1 MLKINL
7 IHIWKQVKHLKSLS
21 DLYNDL
27 DKDFLLLD
35 DPIAIIKKNIDKKV
49 YNKVEIYDENIH
61 LIPLNIKVNTNTVTI
76 IIDGFADE
84 VNKKDKEKTN
94 IIHQNRI
101 SQWKDLTE

>member
-1 MLKINL
+1 M
-7 IHIWKQVKHLKSLS
+7 
-21 DLYNDL
+21 
-27 DKDFLLLD
+27 
-35 DPIAIIKKNIDKKV
+35 
-49 YNKVEIYDENIH
+49 
-61 LIPLNIKVNTNTVTI
+61 NIKVNTNTVTI